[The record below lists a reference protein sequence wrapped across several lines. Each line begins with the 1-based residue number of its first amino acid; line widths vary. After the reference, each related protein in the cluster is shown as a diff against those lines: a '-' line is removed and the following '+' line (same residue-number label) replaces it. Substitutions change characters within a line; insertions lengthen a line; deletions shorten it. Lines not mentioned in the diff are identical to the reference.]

1 MVVSNQRVI
10 SLLCIISVL
19 CVLFPENG
27 VRTVVAAP
35 VQDKTAELNI
45 IPHPLA
51 LTGEAAFAVTE
62 RGELQTWGGTPP
74 PPLTDVISIS
84 ASRTYRVALHRDG
97 HISVWGDTPIPPLAL
112 NDVIAVAAG
121 DTHLL
126 ALRNDGTVIGWGDNT
141 AGQISIPADL
151 TDVVAIAA
159 GRAHSL
165 ALTRD
170 GRIIAW
176 GDNSQ
181 GQCDVPPDLPHVGS
195 IAAAADYSLIV
206 SDTGM
211 VTGWGDNTHKQL
223 FVPQDVTRIHTVAA
237 GQTHVVAIS
246 TDGTIHA
253 WGDNTQ
259 GQTDIPAVNAA
270 AMAVAA
276 GDGNAMA
283 LLRDGQLVVW
293 GNTSQTSIPANSSML
308 SMRQTSSRMSRA
320 SSPIR
325 FLSGFESSYIPRN
338 DDSYSGNVSIG
349 FPINFYGIQ
358 YSSLYVNNNG
368 NVTFDSP
375 QSTFTPYDLTST
387 TRSIIAPF
395 FADVDTRN
403 YWSNVVTYG
412 QSIVDGKRAFG
423 VNYVDVGYF
432 NSQADKL
439 NSFQVILID
448 RSDLGTGNFDIEF
461 NYETITWETGSASN
475 GSNGFGGYSARAGY
489 SNGTRISN
497 TFFEIQGS
505 AIPGSFLDRNAF
517 RGLANTQFNSGV
529 TGRFKFNVRN
539 GVVNTPFL
547 EMTSSKPVI
556 TVNQSATISVSLL
569 QPYESFV
576 VSYRNGREIFRG
588 QASQYGNA
596 AFTFTSPTP
605 AQHELQVTG
614 ANGKVGYLTQY
625 VVAATDGNISVIPC
639 TINTVKPVGSFEDVL
654 IMAPEV
660 EQTYTLFVNK
670 GNASSIQV
678 AIKLNDN
685 MLVSQLVNTGSN
697 ATFSKDVAVD
707 LKTGNYL
714 RLGSNSLSVT
724 ITGNNGC
731 TDTKQFTHNV
741 GQLPD
746 WLTLASKPEI
756 CAYATI
762 VSGTVMLQRS
772 ANQSEVSCRFIQI
785 PNKFSERLRKLER
798 FYKIVNKPEK
808 VIDFINSN
816 NSDETNDRDF
826 EVVAAV
832 RGTRVFFNLDYTSV
846 DKVYKNSGK
855 RYKTWTTL
863 SQNIELAIKAEGEL
877 AIWQPAN
884 NPVTNAEMKGINVEG
899 SVSLTVERSWPLLP
913 VIAAWAPPVSAIVIP
928 TLKIIPP
935 VYDWVSAR
943 GEAYIEVKPR
953 IGGGFKFKGRGL
965 SADELTFIAKASIS
979 LKLGVRTDLWV
990 AKADIH
996 VSGGVELSAN
1006 YKAIQDTW
1014 DFKAEFP
1021 LEAEISLE
1029 AFNYELKKGIYGKCY
1044 FPAPTNET
1052 DTPPIVCEAES
1063 RSIANADPDWQLPSR
1078 PDEQLFNRTQA
1089 EPRGL
1094 GDAIVYPI
1102 DGTHSTAS
1110 SDIAVH
1116 TDGTATLV
1124 WEDDDTSKPVGK
1136 GYDIRFRQWNGSSW
1150 GTAQLITNDAYMDR
1164 SPSVAY
1170 MPDGSIMVVW
1180 ERYDNPNGIS
1190 ASSTPATLSG
1200 YMGLMWSRY
1209 TSGTWSTPTWLV
1221 RTTVTSHL
1229 RPVLTTSTSGVWA
1242 VWQNVTGSIINPTAT
1257 TISSALFSTGVW
1269 GTIATQPNTYAR
1281 IRDITPTEIN
1291 NQLYL
1296 SWTSAVTETQQLHVA
1311 KRTLSA
1317 ITIPAP
1323 ANGLSRPQFVAGT
1336 TPQLVWA
1343 ERDTLAVAPAD
1354 DMFNGNTATIVRQ
1367 SDVFTGG
1374 LQLDEIVI
1382 NRLANND
1389 LVAVVA
1395 GARGGQR
1402 DLSIVRYAQDTR
1414 LWGEPRRLTDNPHK
1428 ESSLHGSINSTG
1440 NIFLS
1445 FREDAIRYQQKL
1457 ISGLPLTV
1465 PVELGTSIYA
1475 MRANLKRD
1483 VSLTLGD
1490 TVMLP
1495 DRSGAVITATI
1506 TNEGDTFETL
1516 TTLVVNGQILPLTAL
1531 NTPTFAPGQVAS
1543 YMITVNHAQLQNG
1556 ITAILNTQG
1565 GTDDITTNNSVSL
1578 PAQMP
1583 TLQLGLNAI
1592 NPQFDGSAQ
1601 ALWSI
1606 ENTSLLP
1613 VTTSTV
1619 QIKLGNT
1626 TIITNTVAPLAAG
1639 MKRTEIIQ
1647 LPMRI
1652 VTDTTQTAVLSIV
1665 PSSGIN
1671 APQQLALPIVRTAQL
1686 QIISNS
1692 LVVTGSPSTRQYV
1705 TATIVNN
1712 GFTPSTATDTFMR
1725 AYPNVGM
1732 PTANALI
1739 GIPIPV
1745 LQPGAATQV
1754 TLEILPTARRC
1765 GLFLR
1770 LDGRDIPAT
1779 TDTIAVP
1786 GNWGSCTDFTGAPI
1800 GGNPL
1805 SYQFLDRSTFSDI
1818 TGWYWRFGD
1827 GKTSTLQ
1834 NPTYQYKKMGTY
1846 LVQLTVNR
1854 PSGSNTFCKNIMVQ
1868 PFATLTRTPS
1878 RTQTPSRTRT
1888 PSITR
1893 TPTPSNTPNLTQ
1905 TATMST
1911 TASPTATRTNTQT
1924 QTRTRTATL
1933 TRSSTPTKSLTR
1945 SRTVTRSYTQDWR
1958 RTYTRTRS
1966 FTRTPTRTPTRSNTR
1981 TPTPTATRTPL
1992 C

>member
-1 MVVSNQRVI
+1 MAASNLRVL
-10 SLLCIISVL
+10 SLIVIISVL
-19 CVLFPENG
+19 CNLFPEQDMRG
-27 VRTVVAAP
+27 VRTAVAASP
-35 VQDKTAELNI
+35 QDKTTALNI
-45 IPHPLA
+45 IPYPLA
-51 LTGEAAFAVTE
+51 LSSDAAFAVTE
-62 RGELQTWGGTPP
+62 QGELRAWGDVPP
-74 PPLTDVISIS
+74 PQLTDVVSIRV
-84 ASRTYRVALHRDG
+84 SRTYRVALHGDG
-97 HISVWGDTPIPPLAL
+97 HVSVWGNTPLPPAL
-112 NDVIAVAAG
+112 SDVIAVAAG

-126 ALRNDGTVIGWGDNT
+126 ALRNDGTVVGWGDNT
-141 AGQISIPADL
+141 AGQITIPADL
-151 TDVVAIAA
+151 TDVIAIAA

-165 ALTRD
+165 ALKRD
-170 GRIIAW
+170 GSIIAW
-176 GDNSQ
+176 GDNSA
-181 GQCDVPPDLPHVGS
+181 GQCDIPVGLPPVGS
-195 IAAAADYSLIV
+195 IAAAADYSLMV

-211 VTGWGDNTHKQL
+211 VTGWGDNTHQQL
-223 FVPQDVTRIHTVAA
+223 FVPADVTRIHTIAA
-237 GQTHVVAIS
+237 GQTHVIAIS
-246 TDGTIHA
+246 TDGTLHA
-253 WGDNTQ
+253 WGDNSH
-259 GQTDIPAVNAA
+259 GQTTIPAGGADA
-270 AMAVAA
+270 IAVAA
-276 GDGNAMA
+276 GDGNSMA
-283 LLRDGQLVVW
+283 LLRNGQLVTW
-293 GNTSQTSIPANSSML
+293 GDTTHTPIPASST
-308 SMRQTSSRMSRA
+308 MRSTRQSSSVMPRA

-325 FLSGFESSYIPRN
+325 FLSGFESNYIPRN

-349 FPINFYGIQ
+349 FPINFYGMQ

-368 NVTFDSP
+368 NVTFDAP

-395 FADVDTRN
+395 FADVDTRD

-412 QSIVDGKRAFG
+412 QAFVDGKRAFG
-423 VNYVDVGYF
+423 VNYVDVGYYP
-432 NSQADKL
+432 SQSDKL

-448 RSDLGTGNFDIEF
+448 RSDLGSGNFDIEF
-461 NYETITWETGSASN
+461 NYETITWETGSASD
-475 GSNGFGGYSARAGY
+475 GINGFGGSSARAGY
-489 SNGTRISN
+489 SNGTRIAN

-588 QASQYGNA
+588 QASQYGTA
-596 AFTFTSPTP
+596 SFTFMSPTP

-625 VVAATDGNISVIPC
+625 VVAASDGNISVIPC
-639 TINTVKPVGSFEDVL
+639 TITTVKPVGSFEDVL

-660 EQTYTLFVNK
+660 AQNYTVFVNK

-678 AIKLNDN
+678 AIKLNDTQ
-685 MLVSQLVNTGSN
+685 LVSQLFNAGNN

-746 WLTLASKPEI
+746 WI
-756 CAYATI
+756 I
-762 VSGTVMLQRS
+762 VGDRVGISTGTVMLERS
-772 ANQSEVSCRFIQI
+772 SNSAESEFVFLQL
-785 PNKFSERLRKLER
+785 PNKNSQNLRKLSR
-798 FYKIVNKPEK
+798 FIDIVNQPEK
-808 VIDFINSN
+808 VINFVNRQN
-816 NSDETNDRDF
+816 TNETNERDF
-826 EVVAAV
+826 EVVASV
-832 RGTRVFFNLDYTSV
+832 RGTKVILSLEYTSV
-846 DKVYKNSGK
+846 DKVYKKTGK
-855 RYKTWTTL
+855 RYKTWKTFSTDV
-863 SQNIELAIKAEGEL
+863 ELALKAEGEL
-877 AIWQPAN
+877 EIWRPGTS
-884 NPVTNAEMKGINVEG
+884 TNISNAPSEFGIEG
-899 SVSLTVERSWPLLP
+899 SVSLTKEWSQPFIPLIVN
-913 VIAAWAPPVSAIVIP
+913 VIGPGLSVPLENAFRTVPP
-928 TLKIIPP
+928 L
-935 VYDWVSAR
+935 YDWVRAR
-943 GEAYIEVKPR
+943 GEAYVEVKPSV
-953 IGGGFKFKGRGL
+953 GLGFDYKGRGL
-965 SADELTFIAKASIS
+965 SAEELDFIFKGSILLKVGVRSDLWIAKADAH
-979 LKLGVRTDLWV
+979 L
-990 AKADIH
+990 
-996 VSGGVELSAN
+996 SGGVEASAT
-1006 YKAIQDTW
+1006 YKAVRDTW
-1014 DFKAEFP
+1014 NFEVKFP
-1021 LEAEISLE
+1021 WELELSLE
-1029 AFNYELKKGIYGKCY
+1029 AFNFEYKTGLYGTCSM
-1044 FPAPTNET
+1044 
-1052 DTPPIVCEAES
+1052 PIPITTTVDSKFVCETKS
-1063 RSIANADPDWQLPSR
+1063 RSLANSLSDWQLPSR
-1078 PDEQLFNRTQA
+1078 PDDQFFNRTLA

-1102 DGTHSTAS
+1102 DDTHSTAS

-1124 WEDDDTSKPVGK
+1124 WEEDDTSKPVGK

-1164 SPSVAY
+1164 APSVAY

-1180 ERYDNPNGIS
+1180 ERYDNPNGVT
-1190 ASSTPATLSG
+1190 ASSTPDTLSG
-1200 YMGLMWSRY
+1200 YMGVMWAQY
-1209 TSGTWSTPTWLV
+1209 ASGAWSTPTWLV
-1221 RTTVTSHL
+1221 RTTATSHL
-1229 RPVLTTSTSGVWA
+1229 RPVLTTSANGVWA

-1257 TISSALFSTGVW
+1257 TISSALFSAGAWGV
-1269 GTIATQPNTYAR
+1269 IATQPNTYMR
-1281 IRDITPTEIN
+1281 IRDIAPTEIN

-1323 ANGLSRPQFVAGT
+1323 ADGIARPQFVNGT

-1343 ERDTLAVAPAD
+1343 ERDTLAVAPAAAI
-1354 DMFNGNTATIVRQ
+1354 FNGNTANIVRQ

-1382 NRLANND
+1382 NRLANDD

-1402 DLSIVRYAQDTR
+1402 DLSIVRYAQSTQ

-1428 ESSLHGSINSTG
+1428 ESSLQGSINSTG

-1475 MRANLKRD
+1475 MRANLTRD
-1483 VSLTLGD
+1483 VSLTLGN

-1516 TTLVVNGQILPLTAL
+1516 TTLVVNGQTLPLTSL
-1531 NTPTFAPGQVAS
+1531 NTPTFAPGRVAS
-1543 YMITVNHAQLQNG
+1543 YAITVSHAQLQNG
-1556 ITAILNTQG
+1556 ITATLNTQG
-1565 GTDDITTNNSVSL
+1565 GTDDIPANNSVVL

-1601 ALWSI
+1601 AVWSV

-1639 MKRTEIIQ
+1639 IKRTEIIQ

-1665 PSSGIN
+1665 PSNGIN
-1671 APQQLALPIVRTAQL
+1671 APQQLQLPINRTAQL
-1686 QIISNS
+1686 QIASNS

-1705 TATIVNN
+1705 SATIVNN
-1712 GFTPSTATDTFMR
+1712 GFSASTGTNTFIR

-1732 PTANALI
+1732 PTTQALI
-1739 GIPIPV
+1739 DVPIPA

-1754 TLEILPTARRC
+1754 ILEILPTARRC

-1770 LDGRDIPAT
+1770 LDGRDIPAN

-1786 GNWGSCTDFTGAPI
+1786 GNWGSCADFTGAPI

-1827 GKTSTLQ
+1827 GRTSTLQ
-1834 NPTYQYKKMGTY
+1834 HPTHQYTKMGTY

-1854 PSGSNTFCKNIMVQ
+1854 SSGSNTFCKNIMVQ

-1893 TPTPSNTPNLTQ
+1893 TPTPSHTPNLTQ
-1905 TATMST
+1905 TATMSK

-1966 FTRTPTRTPTRSNTR
+1966 FTRTPSRTPTRTNTR